1 MTKERSIRIDGTEY
15 RLLISDEP
23 QALLAAKAAGRA
35 VLGVEAPGRGG
46 WEIRGIPYV
55 VPGWECDTQELE
67 ELILRRYL
75 GLPWTIDRTKRLLI
89 REFVKEDVR
98 QIPEEEYAGE
108 EAVFRAEE
116 TMEQYICNQY
126 AFYEY
131 GTWALVQKET
141 SELVGMAGVSSP
153 DAGIFEQ
160 YALGKL
166 PEESQWLELGY
177 HIFKP
182 YRKRG
187 YAKEAAEAIM
197 AYAHEVLSAEL
208 FAVIHEKNQASRA
221 VAESLG
227 MKIVKERNVSY
238 KTATVVKNGTDR
250 KWPKG
255 YLLYA
260 ECLKSQPDRED
271 P

>member
-1 MTKERSIRIDGTEY
+1 MTEERTIRIDGTDH

-35 VLGVEAPGRGG
+35 VLGVEDPAQSV
-46 WEIRGIPYV
+46 WKLRGIPYV
-55 VPGWECDTQELE
+55 VPGWQCDTEELE
-67 ELILRRYL
+67 ELVLRRHL
-75 GLPWTIDRTKRLLI
+75 GLPWLIDRTERLLI
-89 REFVKEDVR
+89 REFVKDDVR

-108 EAVFRAEE
+108 EAVFRSEE
-116 TMEQYICNQY
+116 TMEQYICSQY
-126 AFYEY
+126 VFYEY
-131 GTWALVQKET
+131 GTWALVRKGT
-141 SELVGMAGVSSP
+141 SELVGMAGVSFP
-153 DAGIFEQ
+153 AAEIFEQ
-160 YALGKL
+160 YALRKL

-182 YRKRG
+182 YRNRG
-187 YAKEAAEAIM
+187 YAKEAAAVIAE
-197 AYAHEVLSAEL
+197 YAHEVLSAEL
-208 FAVIHEKNQASRA
+208 LAVIHEKNQASRA

-227 MKIVKERNVSY
+227 MEIVKERKVFPKAS
-238 KTATVVKNGTDR
+238 TAPGNGTDR

-271 P
+271 S